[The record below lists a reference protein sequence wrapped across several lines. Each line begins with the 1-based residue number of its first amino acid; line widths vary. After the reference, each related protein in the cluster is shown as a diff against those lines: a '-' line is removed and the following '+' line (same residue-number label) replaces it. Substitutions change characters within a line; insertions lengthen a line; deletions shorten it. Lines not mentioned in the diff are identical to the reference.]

1 MLGYLRENNGKTE
14 NIQANGI
21 PGKTYRFR
29 REKTEIRD
37 TREDFITFFNTFNKN
52 LIKME

>member
-1 MLGYLRENNGKTE
+1 MPENSGENREYSGERDSWK
-14 NIQANGI
+14 NIPIQ
-21 PGKTYRFR
+21 K
-29 REKTEIRD
+29 EKPEIQD